1 MKKKEILRVFI
12 FLIMLAGVC
21 YSIWQIIVRIQNN
34 FVGMG
39 TIVPIL
45 ILSVLGIY
53 MFFPRKG
60 Q

>member
-12 FLIMLAGVC
+12 LLIMLAGVC

-39 TIVPIL
+39 TIIPIL
-45 ILSVLGIY
+45 ILSILGIY
-53 MFFPRKG
+53 MYFPRKW

>member
-39 TIVPIL
+39 TIIPIL
-45 ILSVLGIY
+45 ILSILGIY
-53 MFFPRKG
+53 MYFPRKW